1 MKASLITLL
10 LVIGGFGIA
19 QHPGKGP
26 GPNNEAMEKIEAAR
40 IALITERLELTPE
53 QAEKF
58 WPIYREF
65 GQKRQESRQAFDQA
79 RRNFD
84 PNQASEEENKRML
97 EMANQVKEQQLN
109 LEREYSERI
118 LKVITTRQLNNLR
131 KAENDFKEM
140 LLRRIRTEQM
150 KRQQQQRN
158 DGRLN
163 DRRN

>member
-1 MKASLITLL
+1 MTLIGLMAC
-10 LVIGGFGIA
+10 FGALA
-19 QHPGKGP
+19 QSP
-26 GPNNEAMEKIEAAR
+26 EAMAKIEAAK
-40 IALITERLELTPE
+40 IALITERLELTPQ

-65 GQKRQESRQAFDQA
+65 GKQRQEIRRDFDQA
-79 RRNFD
+79 RRTFD
-84 PNQASEEENKRML
+84 PNKASEEENKKML
-97 EMANQVKEQQLN
+97 EMANQVKERQLK
-109 LEREYSERI
+109 LEREYADRI

-140 LLRRIRTEQM
+140 LIRRIRAEQM
-150 KRQQQQRN
+150 KRQKQQRN

>member
-1 MKASLITLL
+1 M
-10 LVIGGFGIA
+10 
-19 QHPGKGP
+19 
-26 GPNNEAMEKIEAAR
+26 
-40 IALITERLELTPE
+40 ITERLELTPA

-58 WPIYREF
+58 WPIYHEF
-65 GQKRQESRQAFDQA
+65 GKQRQEIRRDFDQA

-84 PNQASEEENKRML
+84 PNKASEEENKKML
-97 EMANQVKEQQLN
+97 EMANQVKERQLK

-118 LKVITTRQLNNLR
+118 LKVISTRQLNNLR

-140 LLRRIRTEQM
+140 LLRRIRAEQM
-150 KRQQQQRN
+150 KRQKQRRN

>member
-1 MKASLITLL
+1 MKRFLFIAA
-10 LVIGGFGIA
+10 VMAFFGGFS
-19 QHPGKGP
+19 QSP
-26 GPNNEAMEKIEAAR
+26 EALKKIEAAK
-40 IALITERLELTPE
+40 IALITERLELTPA

-65 GQKRQESRQAFDQA
+65 GKQRQEIRRDFDQA

-84 PNQASEEENKRML
+84 PNKASEEENKKML
-97 EMANQVKEQQLN
+97 EMANQVKERQLK
-109 LEREYSERI
+109 LEREYSQRI

-140 LLRRIRTEQM
+140 LLRRIRAEQM
-150 KRQQQQRN
+150 KRQKQRRN

>member
-1 MKASLITLL
+1 MAFF
-10 LVIGGFGIA
+10 GGFS
-19 QHPGKGP
+19 QSP
-26 GPNNEAMEKIEAAR
+26 EALKKIEAAK
-40 IALITERLELTPE
+40 IALITERLELTPA

-65 GQKRQESRQAFDQA
+65 GKQRQEIRRDFDQA

-84 PNQASEEENKRML
+84 PNKASEEENKKML
-97 EMANQVKEQQLN
+97 EMANQVKERQLK
-109 LEREYSERI
+109 LEREYSQRI

-140 LLRRIRTEQM
+140 LLRRIRAEQM
-150 KRQQQQRN
+150 KRQKQRRN

>member
-1 MKASLITLL
+1 MKRLLTLIGL
-10 LVIGGFGIA
+10 IA
-19 QHPGKGP
+19 CLGALAQSP
-26 GPNNEAMEKIEAAR
+26 EAMAKIEAAK
-40 IALITERLELTPE
+40 IALITERLELTPQ

-65 GQKRQESRQAFDQA
+65 GKQRQEIRRDFDQA
-79 RRNFD
+79 RRIFD
-84 PNQASEEENKRML
+84 PNKASEEENKKML
-97 EMANQVKEQQLN
+97 EMANQVKERQLK
-109 LEREYSERI
+109 LEREYSDRI

-140 LLRRIRTEQM
+140 LIRRIRAEQM
-150 KRQQQQRN
+150 KRQKQQRN

>member
-1 MKASLITLL
+1 MLIS
-10 LVIGGFGIA
+10 IA
-19 QHPGKGP
+19 LGAFAQSP
-26 GPNNEAMEKIEAAR
+26 EAMKKIEAAK

-65 GQKRQESRQAFDQA
+65 GKQRQEIRRDFDQA

-84 PNQASEEENKRML
+84 PNKATEEENKKML
-97 EMANQVKEQQLN
+97 EMANQVKERQLK
-109 LEREYSERI
+109 LERVYSDRI
-118 LKVITTRQLNNLR
+118 LKVISTRQLNNLR

-140 LLRRIRTEQM
+140 LLRRIRAEQM
-150 KRQQQQRN
+150 KRQKQRRN